1 MITLIKEIPS
11 LQIESVAYTK
21 ICCHAEA
28 YIEYEKIAL
37 FWKQTD
43 ESENITALISLVDS
57 VMTIF
62 NNRADIKELSEFLKC
77 ISPIGVFT
85 DLKTAK
91 LLNLKIE
98 TECESLIKK
107 PPYSPDGAAENTC
120 AGIDY
125 AIDVVSSRLDIGNK
139 KVFKADM
146 LHRIR
151 HNCAT
156 FVTTDFS
163 AAFCI
168 YSDNYSIVAGIAV
181 KKDNDKSGIGSATL
195 KRLLLSVRER
205 PLLVCAED
213 KNVPFYLKN
222 GFTIIERCAY
232 ARI

>member
-1 MITLIKEIPS
+1 MVTLIKDIPK
-11 LQIESVAYTK
+11 LKIESAAYTK

-28 YIEYEKIAL
+28 YIDYEKIAL

-43 ESENITALISLVDS
+43 ENENITALISLVDS

-62 NNRADIKELSEFLKC
+62 NNGADIFELKEFLKC

-91 LLNLKIE
+91 LLDLKIE
-98 TECESLIKK
+98 TECESLIIK
-107 PPYSPDGAAENTC
+107 PPFSSENVAENTC

-125 AIDVVSSRLDIGNK
+125 AINIVSSRLNVGNK
-139 KVFKADM
+139 EVFKADLM
-146 LHRIR
+146 HRIR

-163 AAFCI
+163 AAFCL
-168 YSDNYSIVAGIAV
+168 YSDDYSIVSGIAV
-181 KKDNDKSGIGSATL
+181 KKDSSKSGIGSATL
-195 KRLLLSVRER
+195 KRLLLSNRER
-205 PLLVCAED
+205 PMLVCAED

-222 GFTIIERCAY
+222 GFSIIERCAY
-232 ARI
+232 CRI